1 LILITLYV
9 LMQLVMMLIAYLLFN
24 VNLFE
29 INKNAS
35 VNFIDSF
42 SVSELKLFIF
52 LNQIF
57 GLFLPALF
65 FLLIY
70 YKTNFFKIIDLGI
83 SSRAELPVL
92 ALAILLFSYPAIQF
106 LVYVNGQ
113 IPISDWMSDTSL
125 EIQEYMLKVIS
136 MDSKIDLITN
146 IGLIALV
153 PAISEELFFRGM
165 LQKELLKIFRKSHV
179 AIVTAAVI
187 FSAFHFQFEG
197 FLPRLGLGLLL
208 GYAYF
213 YTKSF
218 FVPFLMH
225 FTNNAIMVVA
235 VYLNPEKIEVTLQ
248 EEFTPVNYMIVIVSF
263 IVVVS
268 LFKILKN
275 KKEIHE
281 DQHVV

>member
-1 LILITLYV
+1 
-9 LMQLVMMLIAYLLFN
+9 MQLVMMLIAYLLFN

>member
-218 FVPFLMH
+218 F
-225 FTNNAIMVVA
+225 
-235 VYLNPEKIEVTLQ
+235 
-248 EEFTPVNYMIVIVSF
+248 
-263 IVVVS
+263 
-268 LFKILKN
+268 
-275 KKEIHE
+275 
-281 DQHVV
+281 

>member
-1 LILITLYV
+1 MILITLYV